1 MVDVRQRLVQ
11 ALKSSAT
18 LPALRQ
24 ELVLLACDIDDERE
38 AAPTLRSLGAD
49 ACGHNKS
56 EDAPETERDSAPPTP
71 VDSQLGQEYGV

>member
-24 ELVLLACDIDDERE
+24 ELVLLACDLDEECE

-49 ACGHNKS
+49 ASGHND
-56 EDAPETERDSAPPTP
+56 EAPETERDSAPTTP

>member
-49 ACGHNKS
+49 ACGHNDD
-56 EDAPETERDSAPPTP
+56 EAPETERDSAPPTP
-71 VDSQLGQEYGV
+71 VDSQLGREYGV